1 MGKRTASDV
10 KAHWRD
16 IVAEAKQHGEVVVTN
31 FDRPEVV
38 VLSMDRYA
46 DLKRHAESNDP
57 LTTLRQEFDRQLA
70 PHRDAGASAK
80 LRRAFGA
87 TPRRLAKAANRRRR

>member
-1 MGKRTASDV
+1 MEKRSASDV

-16 IVAEAKQHGEVVVTN
+16 IVADAKEHGEVVVTN

-46 DLKRHAESNDP
+46 ALKRQADTNDP
-57 LTTLRQEFDRQLA
+57 LATLRQEFDRQLA
-70 PHRDAGASAK
+70 PLREPGAPAR
-80 LRRAFGA
+80 LRKAFAA